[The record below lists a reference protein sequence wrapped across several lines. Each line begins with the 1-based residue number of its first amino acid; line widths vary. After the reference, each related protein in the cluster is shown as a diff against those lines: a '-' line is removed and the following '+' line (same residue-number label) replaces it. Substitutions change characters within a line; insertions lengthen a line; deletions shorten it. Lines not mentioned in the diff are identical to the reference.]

1 MSVIHRVVC
10 RTCGAVFT
18 GHSVSQ
24 ADGCAAHYARGVVYG
39 HYGSKYD
46 ISAIRVP
53 LANIT
58 PELLAQTDNGVLD
71 PVCDDCIDVWIAA
84 GSFAQVARGINGIAF
99 GPHGILRDIKLEPMF
114 SGMELIVAVEY
125 IGPNPEGMPFEAS
138 ALGTSRRA

>member
-84 GSFAQVARGINGIAF
+84 GGSEIKEWNDFNQPEPVREWE
-99 GPHGILRDIKLEPMF
+99 HGG
-114 SGMELIVAVEY
+114 SAVK
-125 IGPNPEGMPFEAS
+125 N
-138 ALGTSRRA
+138 